1 MADKKILFISS
12 SGGLGHVTRD
22 LAIAKELKKQNP
34 DVELSWLASS
44 PAKQIIKDAG
54 EILLPEADLWADET
68 TLAESLAKTDEY
80 RIPIMKWAL
89 KSMKSWAHNFDV
101 YREVTRKGNYD
112 LVIGDETYG
121 INRGLRTNP
130 HLKKGFYVYI
140 IDYIGLVSIRKNLLE
155 KLAVYYFNWESWT
168 DGMRRYGKKI
178 WDLFLYVGQQED
190 IQDRKFGFLMPNM
203 REWTLPTY
211 KSIGYII
218 PFDPSDYID
227 RKKIRDSLDYG
238 NDPLIICTVGGTAV
252 GKALLELCIKAF
264 PHIKKKIPAVRM
276 VLICGPRISADSL
289 NKQKGIEVL
298 GYVPSLHKHFAAS
311 DLAIVQAGNTTTIEL
326 TALRRPFLY
335 FPLEEHVEQQV
346 HVSWRQTRLKAGVKM
361 AYSCTTPELLAEKV
375 VENLGKEVTWAPIPV
390 DGAQKAAHMISKL
403 LYPI

>member
-44 PAKQIIKDAG
+44 PAKQIIKDSG
-54 EILLPEADLWADET
+54 GNLLPESELWADET
-68 TLAESLAKTDEY
+68 TLAETLAKTDEY

-89 KSMKSWAHNFDV
+89 KSMKSWARNFDV
-101 YREVTRKGNYD
+101 YQEVTRKGNYD

-121 INRGLRTNP
+121 INRGLRTKP
-130 HLKKGFYVYI
+130 HLKKGLYVYI
-140 IDYIGLVSIRKNLLE
+140 VDYIGLVSIRKSLLE

-168 DGMRRYGKKI
+168 DAMKHYGKKI
-178 WDLFLYVGQQED
+178 YDLFLYVGQQED

-227 RKKIRDSLDYG
+227 RKKIRDKLGYG
-238 NDPLIICTVGGTAV
+238 NEPLIICSVGGTAV
-252 GKALLELCIKAF
+252 GKALLELCFKAF
-264 PHIKKKIPAVRM
+264 PQIKKNIPTVHM
-276 VLICGPRISADSL
+276 VLICGPRIPADSL
-289 NKQKGIEVL
+289 KTSEGIEVL
-298 GYVPSLHKHFAAS
+298 EYVPSLHEHFAAC

-346 HVSWRQTRLKAGVKM
+346 HVSWRQTRLKAGIKM
-361 AYSCTTPELLAEKV
+361 TYSRTTPELLAEKV
-375 VENLGKEVTWAPIPV
+375 IENLGKGATWEPIPI
-390 DGAQKAAHMISKL
+390 DGAYKAANLISKL
-403 LYPI
+403 LNPS